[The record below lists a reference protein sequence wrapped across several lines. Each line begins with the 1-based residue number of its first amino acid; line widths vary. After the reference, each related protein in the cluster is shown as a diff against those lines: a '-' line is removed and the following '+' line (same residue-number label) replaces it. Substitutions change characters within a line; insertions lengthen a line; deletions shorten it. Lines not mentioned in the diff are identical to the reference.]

1 MPCQSLRGPGAGG
14 FGATTRK
21 KVRVR
26 TVCTKSLGVAPG
38 GEETSMPSFDV
49 VSKVQWHE
57 VENAVNQ
64 AEKEVGQRFD
74 FKDTGTEVEKTGSD
88 IVVRSSSEE
97 RAKAALSVVQEKLVK
112 RKVSLKYF
120 ETGKPEP
127 TSKGGAKITVKVKEG
142 IETDKARVIVQSV
155 KDAKLKVQAAIQ
167 GDQLRVTGKSRDE
180 LQTAIQ
186 HLKAQDFGLELQYI
200 NFRD

>member
-1 MPCQSLRGPGAGG
+1 
-14 FGATTRK
+14 
-21 KVRVR
+21 
-26 TVCTKSLGVAPG
+26 
-38 GEETSMPSFDV
+38 MPSFDI

-64 AEKEVGQRFD
+64 AEKEVSQRFD
-74 FKDTGTEVEKTGSD
+74 FKDTGTEVEKTEGD
-88 IVVRSSSEE
+88 IVVKSSSEE
-97 RAKAALSVVQEKLVK
+97 RAKAALSVVQEKLIK
-112 RKVSLKYF
+112 RKVSSKCF
-120 ETGKPEP
+120 DVGKPEP
-127 TSKGGAKITVKVKEG
+127 TSKGGAKITLKIKEG

-167 GDQLRVTGKSRDE
+167 GDQLRVTGKSKDE

-186 HLKAQDFGLELQYI
+186 HLKSQDFGLELQYI

>member
-1 MPCQSLRGPGAGG
+1 
-14 FGATTRK
+14 
-21 KVRVR
+21 
-26 TVCTKSLGVAPG
+26 
-38 GEETSMPSFDV
+38 MPSFDI

-64 AEKEVGQRFD
+64 AEKEVSQRFD
-74 FKDTGTEVEKTGSD
+74 FKDTGTEVEKTDTD
-88 IVVRSSSEE
+88 IVVRSSTEE

-112 RKVSLKYF
+112 RKISPKCFDV
-120 ETGKPEP
+120 GKPEP
-127 TSKGGAKITVKVKEG
+127 TAKGGAKITLKVKEG
-142 IETDKARVIVQSV
+142 IESEKAKSIVQSV
-155 KDAKLKVQAAIQ
+155 KDAKLKVQASIQ

-186 HLKAQDFGLELQYI
+186 HLKAQDFGLELQYV

>member
-1 MPCQSLRGPGAGG
+1 
-14 FGATTRK
+14 
-21 KVRVR
+21 
-26 TVCTKSLGVAPG
+26 
-38 GEETSMPSFDV
+38 MPSFDI

-74 FKDTGTEVEKTGSD
+74 FKDTGTELEKTGND

-97 RAKAALSVVQEKLVK
+97 RAKAALAVVQEKLIK
-112 RKVSLKYF
+112 RKVSPKFF

-127 TSKGGAKITVKVKEG
+127 TAKGGAKITLKVKEG
-142 IETDKARVIVQSV
+142 IETEKARGIVQAI
-155 KDAKLKVQAAIQ
+155 KDAKLKVQASIQ
-167 GDQLRVTGKSRDE
+167 GDQLRVTGKSKDE
-180 LQTAIQ
+180 LQTAIA
-186 HLKAQDFGLELQYI
+186 HLKGQDFGLELQYV

>member
-1 MPCQSLRGPGAGG
+1 
-14 FGATTRK
+14 
-21 KVRVR
+21 
-26 TVCTKSLGVAPG
+26 
-38 GEETSMPSFDV
+38 MPSFDI

-64 AEKEVGQRFD
+64 AEKEVSQRFD
-74 FKDTGTEVEKTGSD
+74 FKDTGTELEKTGND
-88 IVVRSSSEE
+88 IVVRSSTEE

-112 RKVSLKYF
+112 RKVSPKF
-120 ETGKPEP
+120 FDVGKPEP
-127 TSKGGAKITVKVKEG
+127 TAKGGAKITLKVKEG
-142 IETDKARVIVQSV
+142 IESEKAKAIVQSV

-167 GDQLRVTGKSRDE
+167 GDQLRVTGKSKDE

-186 HLKAQDFGLELQYI
+186 HLKAQDFGLELQYV

>member
-1 MPCQSLRGPGAGG
+1 
-14 FGATTRK
+14 
-21 KVRVR
+21 
-26 TVCTKSLGVAPG
+26 
-38 GEETSMPSFDV
+38 MPSFDI

-74 FKDTGTEVEKTGSD
+74 FKDTGTEVEKTGND

-97 RAKAALSVVQEKLVK
+97 RAKAALAVVQEKLIK
-112 RKVSLKYF
+112 RKVSSKSF

-127 TSKGGAKITVKVKEG
+127 TSKGGSKITLKVKEG

-167 GDQLRVTGKSRDE
+167 GDQLRVTGKSKDE